1 MYPFYFMVTK
11 TKWSNVLLLFTS
23 QALFQTG
30 TILVMTLSGMVGL
43 KLAPEESLSTL
54 PIAMISVGTAT
65 MMIPASFV
73 IRKVG
78 QRKGFMIG
86 TILGILSG
94 LLSFYAIVSGSFI
107 LFIVGN
113 MLVGTHQGFAQ
124 YYRFAAADAV
134 AEHNKGKAI
143 SFVIAGGV
151 VAAFAGSNLAKFTQ
165 HIGTMPYAYSFISLS
180 FLSIIALCVLFFLK
194 LPQNN
199 KAGNQ
204 NGTARKKERSL
215 MEIIKKR
222 TALTALASSAV
233 GYSVMMMIM
242 TATPLAMHHF
252 GFSSDQA
259 ATVIQWHVLGMF
271 VPSFFTGI
279 LIEKFGVHKIILS
292 GIVVL
297 LLYLIFALI
306 GTGYANFMLAL
317 ILLGVGWNFMFIG
330 GSTLLTK
337 VYQPEEK
344 EKVQAFHDFVVFGAI
359 SLSGLSAGGL
369 LKYWGW
375 QGINIAVT
383 PLIFAA
389 LASTIWYAMNR
400 KIKSVS

>member
-1 MYPFYFMVTK
+1 MSTK
-11 TKWSNVLLLFTS
+11 TRWSNVLLLFTS

-43 KLAPEESLSTL
+43 KLAPEVSLSTL

-65 MMIPASFV
+65 MMIPASL
-73 IRKVG
+73 IIKKIG
-78 QRKGFMIG
+78 QRKGFMMG
-86 TILGILSG
+86 TLAGVLAG
-94 LLSFYAIVSGSFI
+94 LLSFYAIIAGSFI

-113 MLVGTHQGFAQ
+113 MLVGAHQGFAQ

-134 AEHNKGKAI
+134 PEHQKGKAI

-151 VAAFAGSNLAKFTQ
+151 VAAFAGPNLAKITQ
-165 HIGTMPYAYSFISLS
+165 HLGAMPYAYSFISIT

-199 KAGNQ
+199 KTKNQ
-204 NGTARKKERSL
+204 KGEIQVQERPL
-215 MEIIKKR
+215 IEIIRKR
-222 TALTALASSAV
+222 TTITALISSAI

-242 TATPLAMHHF
+242 TATPLAMHHY
-252 GFSSDQA
+252 GFSSDQS

-279 LIEKFGVHKIILS
+279 LIEKFGVHKIVLS
-292 GIVVL
+292 GIIIL
-297 LLYLIFALI
+297 FLFLIFALI
-306 GTGYANFMLAL
+306 GTGYANFILAL
-317 ILLGVGWNFMFIG
+317 ILLGVGWNFMYIG

-337 VYQPEEK
+337 AYQPAEK
-344 EKVQAFHDFVVFGAI
+344 EKVQAFHDFFVFGAI

-375 QGINIAVT
+375 HGINIAVV
-383 PLIFAA
+383 PLLLIA
-389 LASTIWYAMNR
+389 LVSTITYAMYR
-400 KIKSVS
+400 KTAKAI

>member
-1 MYPFYFMVTK
+1 MAT
-11 TKWSNVLLLFTS
+11 TKWNNVFLLSAS

-65 MMIPASFV
+65 MMIPASLL
-73 IRKVG
+73 IKKIG
-78 QRKGFMIG
+78 QRKGFMVG

-94 LLSFYAIVSGSFI
+94 LLSFYAILSASFV

-113 MLVGTHQGFAQ
+113 MLVGAHQGFAQ

-134 AEHNKGKAI
+134 SKHNKGKAI

-151 VAAFAGSNLAKFTQ
+151 VAAFAGPNLVKFTQ
-165 HIGTMPYAYSFISLS
+165 HLGTMSYAYSFISIT
-180 FLSIIALCVLFFLK
+180 FLSIVALCVLFFLK

-199 KAGNQ
+199 KVDNQ
-204 NGTARKKERSL
+204 NIGTRAIERPL
-215 MEIIKKR
+215 IEIIKKKVTI
-222 TALTALASSAV
+222 TALISSAI

-242 TATPLAMHHF
+242 TATPLAMHNS
-252 GFSSDQA
+252 GFSSDQSA
-259 ATVIQWHVLGMF
+259 NVIQWHVLGMF

-279 LIEKFGVHKIILS
+279 LIEKFGVHKIIFS
-292 GIVVL
+292 GIIVL
-297 LLYLIFALI
+297 FLYLISAL
-306 GTGYANFMLAL
+306 TGMDYINFILAL
-317 ILLGVGWNFMFIG
+317 ILLGVGWNFMYIG

-337 VYQPEEK
+337 VYLPIEK
-344 EKVQAFHDFVVFGAI
+344 EKVQAFHDFFVFGAI
-359 SLSGLSAGGL
+359 GISSLSAGGL

-375 QGINIAVT
+375 QGINLAVV
-383 PLIFAA
+383 PLLLTA
-389 LASTIWYAMNR
+389 LLSIILYA
-400 KIKSVS
+400 IKSGKTAKKIVVH

>member
-1 MYPFYFMVTK
+1 MSTK

-73 IRKVG
+73 IRKIG

-86 TILGILSG
+86 TILGVLSG
-94 LLSFYAIVSGSFI
+94 LLSFYAIINSSFI

-134 AEHNKGKAI
+134 PEHNKGKAI

-151 VAAFAGSNLAKFTQ
+151 AAAFAGPNLAKFTQ
-165 HIGTMPYAYSFISLS
+165 HLGTMPYAYSFISIT
-180 FLSIIALCVLFFLK
+180 FLSIVALCVLFFLK
-194 LPQNN
+194 LPKNTI
-199 KAGNQ
+199 AENQ
-204 NGTARKKERSL
+204 NGETLVQERPL
-215 MEIIKKR
+215 TEIIKQR
-222 TALTALASSAV
+222 TTLAAFASSAV

-252 GFSSDQA
+252 GFSPDQS

-279 LIEKFGVHKIILS
+279 LIGKFGVHKIILS
-292 GIVVL
+292 GIIIFF
-297 LLYLIFALI
+297 LYLIFALT
-306 GTGYANFMLAL
+306 GTGYANFILAL
-317 ILLGVGWNFMFIG
+317 ILLGIGWNFMYIG

-337 VYQPEEK
+337 VYQPIEK
-344 EKVQAFHDFVVFGAI
+344 EKVQAFHDFFVFGAI

-375 QGINIAVT
+375 QGINLAVV
-383 PLIFAA
+383 PLLITA
-389 LASTIWYAMNR
+389 LVSIILYVIN
-400 KIKSVS
+400 IKSAKQI